1 MDLDD
6 IPAALILIVV
16 TIGALIYDWPRALA
30 GLVVGLVA
38 RRTRR
43 RFLSTSL
50 GALGVA
56 AAGEG
61 IYAVTGRGGAPS
73 LLSFGIGLFV
83 AAVCAF
89 GALKFLL
96 RLSDAE

>member
-6 IPAALILIVV
+6 LPAALILIVV

-30 GLVVGLVA
+30 GLAVGVVT

-43 RFLSTSL
+43 RFVNTAL

-56 AAGEG
+56 VAGE
-61 IYAVTGRGGAPS
+61 AVYRVMGRSGAMTVP
-73 LLSFGIGLFV
+73 SFGIGLFV

-89 GALKFLL
+89 GVLRFLL
-96 RLSDAE
+96 RLSEAE